1 MGRGTAAGERAPL
14 LSPLLQSDCASFSA
28 DNLGDRNIYK
38 DDDVGHAADA
48 PPWYERTTRG
58 LVGVLFFV
66 LVAGE
71 VVPYILEMSN
81 GFESQFVEQL
91 SDHWG
96 SIEPAL
102 LAALTLLA
110 AAAGL
115 HAHGKKGHPVSGKA
129 AHLMVHAINL
139 LPLVAAVIS
148 WW

>member
-1 MGRGTAAGERAPL
+1 MGRGTAAGERTPL
-14 LSPLLQSDCASFSA
+14 LSPSLQSDRASFSA
-28 DNLGDRNIYK
+28 DNLGDSK
-38 DDDVGHAADA
+38 DDDVGHATDA
-48 PPWYERTTRG
+48 PPWYERTTRV

-66 LVAGE
+66 LVAGG

-110 AAAGL
+110 AAAGS
-115 HAHGKKGHPVSGKA
+115 HAHGKKVHPVSGKA

-139 LPLVAAVIS
+139 VPLVAAVIS